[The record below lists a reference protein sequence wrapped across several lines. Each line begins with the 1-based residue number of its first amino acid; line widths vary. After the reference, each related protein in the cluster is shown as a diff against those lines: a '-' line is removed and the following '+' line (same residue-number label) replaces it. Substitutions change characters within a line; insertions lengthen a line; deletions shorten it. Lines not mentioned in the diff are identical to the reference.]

1 VYNIAI
7 DMQLTKNELLN
18 LCECFNTCLKLSKL
32 LSLINPHTFEKDET
46 YIGIRREKGSESSGN
61 F

>member
-1 VYNIAI
+1 
-7 DMQLTKNELLN
+7 MQLTKNELLN